1 MCQHDH
7 SEEWAVRPYVLYAWN
22 SSHVPQTI
30 PIPRHCHMLSL
41 QNDSHCRHNVNNG
54 NTACVLWCG
63 GHTQH
68 LPAQAQ
74 PPLQACIYSKLCVA
88 ECVWISILSTPCC
101 RQQWSP
107 GLIADDTTNVTLIA
121 DDSGQQLPPPL
132 PMTRSN
138 VKSIH
143 TRWLLFTSSQGRI
156 HTPTGG
162 Q

>member
-1 MCQHDH
+1 
-7 SEEWAVRPYVLYAWN
+7 
-22 SSHVPQTI
+22 
-30 PIPRHCHMLSL
+30 MLSL

-74 PPLQACIYSKLCVA
+74 PPLQACIYSKSCVA

-121 DDSGQQLPPPL
+121 DDSGQQLPPPRCQRHGQTSKAFTL
-132 PMTRSN
+132 DGCCSHHHRVGLTRPLEVS
-138 VKSIH
+138 SIV
-143 TRWLLFTSSQGRI
+143 TMATTDVIAQVI
-156 HTPTGG
+156 
-162 Q
+162 